1 MARLSAQS
9 TVVRK
14 ADMQRKYYETLLE
27 QVQTI
32 QDETDLK
39 DYHAFTYW
47 FIDTVFGLEKTHV
60 LNSICNG
67 MHDKGVDAVL
77 IDSIEQHVIIIQSKF
92 EHEGGQRQVKESE
105 IKQFAAV
112 RDYFRSRQALLG
124 ATAKANQTAR
134 RLLDKAFDVI
144 HRKHYTWELIFITTH
159 KEAPRIE
166 DLVYKTFAFKPS
178 EFRIYYYDRI
188 VQLLK
193 DKLRDFT
200 PILSPYSLPY
210 KDADKT
216 MIRTLHN
223 RSWVLTVPTD
233 EIRLMVNKYQD
244 KLFRKNVRNFLG
256 KSTCNKAIQETLK
269 YEPENFWYYN
279 NGISILCDEASL
291 NVEKK
296 YVRLVNPQ
304 IVNGCQTARSI
315 ERFRGELRGE
325 VLVRVIESKSH
336 RFINSITLYQNSS
349 NPVKKRDFKSNDPV
363 QVRLKHELR
372 RRGYYYEIKRGEE
385 YNTMKK
391 KYPALKQEY
400 PNAEEWG
407 SVSNEVV
414 AKVVAAVKLNPAT
427 AAAKGSETF
436 FDDEVYGRLFP
447 EKISTYNCL
456 APFMMYKHF
465 IRETYRG
472 EKKKF
477 HKLKKAWPF
486 KNRAAF
492 YVLRFIYESMEEAND
507 WEKKFV
513 SFCEDS
519 TVEEYRRFYDQIK
532 KVINQLFEITYKAWQ
547 TASKKGELDYNAY
560 FQNSATLGEIKK
572 SFGKEIRALS
582 KRTQKIFAKFLG

>member
-1 MARLSAQS
+1 MSPKLY
-9 TVVRK
+9 
-14 ADMQRKYYETLLE
+14 DTLLE
-27 QVQTI
+27 QIQTV
-32 QDETDLK
+32 QDETNLK

-47 FIDTVFGLEKTHV
+47 FVDTVFGWEKKGI
-60 LNSICNG
+60 LNSICDG

-77 IDSIEQHVIIIQSKF
+77 IDPIEQHVVIIQSKF
-92 EHEGGQRQVKESE
+92 EHKGGQRQIKESE

-112 RDYFRSRQALLG
+112 REYFKSRKALLG

-134 RLLDKAFDVI
+134 RLLDKAFDAI
-144 HRKHYTWELIFITTH
+144 HKKHYTWELLFITTH
-159 KEAPRIE
+159 KEAPLIE

-210 KDADKT
+210 KDEDKT
-216 MIRTLHN
+216 MVRTSQN
-223 RSWVLTVPTD
+223 RSWVLTVPID

-244 KLFRKNVRNFLG
+244 RLFRKNVRNFLG
-256 KSTCNKAIQETLK
+256 RSTCNRAIQDTLK
-269 YEPENFWYYN
+269 SEPENFWYFN

-296 YVRLVNPQ
+296 YIRLLNPQ

-315 ERFRGELRGE
+315 EKFQWELKGD

-372 RRGYYYEIKRGEE
+372 RRGHYYEIKRGEE
-385 YNTMKK
+385 YRTMKK
-391 KYPALKQEY
+391 KFPAMKQEY
-400 PNAEEWG
+400 PNAEEWE
-407 SVSNEVV
+407 SISNEVV
-414 AKVVAAVKLNPAT
+414 AKVLAAVKLNPAT

-436 FDDEVYGRLFP
+436 FDDDVYGRLFP

-456 APFMMYKHF
+456 APFMLYRFF
-465 IRETYRG
+465 IKASYRRQ
-472 EKKKF
+472 KRF

-486 KNRAAF
+486 KNRASH
-492 YVLRFIYESMEEAND
+492 YVLKFLYESMEGLDD

-513 SFCEDS
+513 SICEDS
-519 TVEEYRRFYDQIK
+519 TDEEYRRFYRQIK
-532 KVINQLFEITYKAWQ
+532 KVIDEFFEITYKAWQ
-547 TASKKGELDYNAY
+547 DASKNGELDYNAY
-560 FQNSATLGEIKK
+560 LQNSATLKQMK
-572 SFGKEIRALS
+572 NKFSRKIRVLT
-582 KRTQKIFAKFLG
+582 KRTQKTFAKFIG